1 LHTGQPIITFK
12 PPSITQGERK
22 YHNQYN
28 FGCADQDYG
37 TGLAKADPTGKALTS
52 TAYNGVFLLLLLNCA
67 LYAADHLGGLPV
79 SKLYLNHWSPKWYQ
93 FLTSAFCHAS
103 WQHLSGN
110 AFLLLIFG
118 RNVEEEASF

>member
-1 LHTGQPIITFK
+1 M
-12 PPSITQGERK
+12 
-22 YHNQYN
+22 
-28 FGCADQDYG
+28 
-37 TGLAKADPTGKALTS
+37 
-52 TAYNGVFLLLLLNCA
+52 FLLLLLNCA

-79 SKLYLNHWSPKWYQ
+79 SKLYLNHWSPRWYQ

-118 RNVEEEASF
+118 RNVEEEVSSSASLPKASMGWLSKHDGQLWHLRTSPL